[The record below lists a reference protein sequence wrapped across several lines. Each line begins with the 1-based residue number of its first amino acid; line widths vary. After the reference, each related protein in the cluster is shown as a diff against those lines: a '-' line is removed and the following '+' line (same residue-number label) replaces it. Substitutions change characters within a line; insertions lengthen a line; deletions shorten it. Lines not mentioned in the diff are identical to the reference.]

1 MNEHEQLA
9 LAHRIIRLA
18 REYVLHDPHVK
29 PRGSYIHR
37 RTSADIERHENLR
50 DELGPLFAEWVTR
63 LQEREAT
70 DEERACAY
78 EILREARHPM
88 RSDES

>member
-1 MNEHEQLA
+1 MNEHEQLV
-9 LAHRIIRLA
+9 LAHRIISLA

-37 RTSADIERHENLR
+37 RTSDDIERHENLR
-50 DELGPLFAEWVTR
+50 DELGPLFAEWETR
-63 LQEREAT
+63 LQEREAPMKNVHALT
-70 DEERACAY
+70 RSCAK
-78 EILREARHPM
+78 RHTM